1 MINKES
7 LVQRG
12 SASDRQVWW
21 FCLHGADRSIIVRAV
36 DARAEGA
43 EGGRLGL
50 AARPGAVT
58 AADVVAGHVG
68 LDISCLDRV
77 YLNGYVAKLQTP
89 GGVIWFFHEHRRKP
103 IVSPALFE
111 PIGEKFRRHVR
122 DWAQAA
128 GIPVIAFK
136 AGERKADVMAPYL
149 QAAAASGRS
158 QVAAVGCAQE
168 FQLVWTARRRD
179 TDPAGCPQFSFT
191 KEQRRVSVF
200 YIYIFDEQ
208 MGPGFIKICTYFP
221 YPVKAWVN
229 GHEWAKQ
236 QARKIGLSFAGLSN
250 GFAACED
257 PALLQ
262 AICDRFGPG
271 HVQAWF
277 DRWMAAIPLPL
288 DAADRDA
295 GFWWELSMRQVETS
309 RTLVFDGD
317 VHARAFFEA
326 LLADNMDLGRPEN
339 VELLF
344 RRGQRAGRPTNPP
357 PGGGFKTKID
367 RYCDLVTLNVFYKNS
382 RVKQYLKDGVAMR
395 VETVVNSPKDLRC
408 NRRLANLPDLQA
420 KARAIN
426 ARLLETETVG
436 QGTALVSPVIERI
449 TRPTLTR
456 DGRKAPALRFG
467 DLRVQALA
475 GTLAAMLLTVTG
487 ITNRSLRAQM
497 TGLLHRP
504 YSMNQASYDLTRL
517 ARNGL
522 IARVPGANRYTLTR
536 DGLLFAHFYTKTYD
550 HILRPLMAPD
560 RPNAPPEL
568 AAAIHTLH
576 RIAVSQI
583 AQARIPTAA

>member
-1 MINKES
+1 VSAKGIDEPA
-7 LVQRG
+7 VQ
-12 SASDRQVWW
+12 
-21 FCLHGADRSIIVRAV
+21 
-36 DARAEGA
+36 
-43 EGGRLGL
+43 
-50 AARPGAVT
+50 PGVAT

-89 GGVIWFFHEHRRKP
+89 GGVIWFFHEHRGKP

-111 PIGEKFRRHVR
+111 PIGEKFRRDIK
-122 DWAQAA
+122 DWAQAS
-128 GIPVIAFK
+128 GIPLIRFK

-149 QAAAASGRS
+149 QAAAATGRS

-191 KEQRRVSVF
+191 KEQRRISVF
-200 YIYIFDEQ
+200 YVYIFDEQ

-221 YPVKAWVN
+221 YPVKVWVN

-236 QARKIGLSFAGLSN
+236 QARKTGLGFTALSN
-250 GFAACED
+250 GFASCED

-262 AICDRFGPG
+262 RICDRFGPG

-277 DRWMAAIPLPL
+277 DRWMALIPLPL

-344 RRGQRAGRPTNPP
+344 RRGQRSGRPSNAP

-382 RVKQYLKDGVAMR
+382 RIKQYLKDGVAMR
-395 VETVVNSPKDLRC
+395 VETVVNSPKDLLR
-408 NRRLANLPDLQA
+408 NRRLPNLPDLQA

-426 ARLLETETVG
+426 ARLLETETAG
-436 QGTALVSPVIERI
+436 QGTVRVSPVIERI
-449 TRPTLTR
+449 TRPTLTG

-475 GTLAAMLLTVTG
+475 GALAAMLFTVTG
-487 ITNRSLRAQM
+487 ITNRSLRALM

-504 YSMNQASYDLTRL
+504 YSMNQASYDLSRL

-522 IARVPGANRYTLTR
+522 IARVPGSNRYTLTR
-536 DGLLFAHFYTKTYD
+536 DGLLFAHFYTKVYD

-568 AAAIHTLH
+568 ATAVDTLD
-576 RIAVSQI
+576 RIAISHI